1 MIAEEENMHKETE
14 KEDEK
19 LKQEQEKGEYNNQNP
34 CWSRRTS

>member
-19 LKQEQEKGEYNNQNP
+19 LKQEQEKVGVLIGT
-34 CWSRRTS
+34 RVG